1 MINKKRSVYI
11 KFIFIFIITLL
22 TIVITTLII
31 SKGFYNQQFRPE
43 AKSVAQEVVA
53 FRRWVANTEVIWTDK
68 LHPEHTSFL
77 DTHNYEKDN
86 RTVSYYA
93 KNPALATRELSKVYA
108 SLTNGTTFKVTSDKW
123 RAPENK
129 PDDFEKKAINVFK
142 NDANSK
148 YEERFESKAYRYAQP
163 IKVVK
168 SCLKCHGNPADAPE
182 IIIQKYGKE
191 RAFGYQL
198 GDIRGIISVNIP
210 LPSLVSNVQ
219 KAGWHVIISI
229 FILIAVVI
237 FNFIWMKQ
245 MIEEPMELILKTN
258 ERTKKKER
266 QLTNFIETKSRQIY
280 KEQQLLKRSYKRSKG
295 KEEALNR
302 LIETK
307 SRDIYYE
314 KKKTEKQTNELRIA
328 KEQAEVANRGKSEF
342 VANMSHE
349 LRTPLNAI
357 LGFSQLLAHST
368 NLNPDQIENLQ
379 TINRSGEHLLDLI
392 NHILDL
398 SKIEAGRIALHPE
411 NFDLHR
417 MLLSLKE
424 MFHLRA
430 QQKGLTLDFE
440 QADNVPH
447 YIRADQQKLY
457 QVLTNLLGNA
467 IKFTETGGITLRAY
481 AIASKQEETDGRLCC
496 LHFEV
501 IDTGMGISPED
512 QEHVFEAFVQAS
524 DRQSSQPGTG
534 LGLPISQRFISLMG
548 GRLVLNSEVGGYTKF
563 SFDIPVELVDG
574 ADIMSPPLR
583 RRVMGLEA
591 GQKTYRLLVVED
603 NNDNRTLLVKL
614 LQNVGFDVQ
623 TAENGQEAVAI
634 WKKWQPHLIW
644 MDIRMPVM
652 DGYQATKQIKE
663 LPGSKDTVI
672 IALTASAFKEERGKI
687 IEHGGDDLVRKPWK
701 ENELFEMMEK
711 HLGVMFVYE
720 EDDDSKPSA
729 RDEVLSEDELVKRLS
744 SLPSDELNKLKKAAG
759 LGDIEMLEESIL
771 SIKEHDEILAE
782 NLTAMSAQFA
792 YEHIIDLIEKAL
804 G

>member
-1 MINKKRSVYI
+1 MLKNTKLARKPKIADTSTGISSEKISYFLLGACWLLIIVGSLTWNIYSVNKNTFSLVRGVGHAFFKEIETTRLWNARHNGVYVPV
-11 KFIFIFIITLL
+11 TEETRPNPYLEEAGRD
-22 TIVITTLII
+22 ITTTT
-31 SKGFYNQQFRPE
+31 G
-43 AKSVAQEVVA
+43 QEL
-53 FRRWVANTEVIWTDK
+53 TKI
-68 LHPEHTSFL
+68 
-77 DTHNYEKDN
+77 
-86 RTVSYYA
+86 
-93 KNPALATRELSKVYA
+93 NPAFMTRQIAEIAKQENDIRYHIT
-108 SLTNGTTFKVTSDKW
+108 SLKPI
-123 RAPENK
+123 RPANK
-129 PDDFEKKAINVFK
+129 ADEW
-142 NDANSK
+142 
-148 YEERFESKAYRYAQP
+148 ESKTLKKFHNDIAISTEFIKEDMVYRYMEP
-163 IKVVK
+163 LFVK
-168 SCLKCHGNPADAPE
+168 EACMKCHE
-182 IIIQKYGKE
+182 KQ
-191 RAFGYQL
+191 GYKV
-198 GDIRGIISVNIP
+198 GDIRGGISVTIP
-210 LPSLVSNVQ
+210 AALYTNASL
-219 KAGWHVIISI
+219 KA
-229 FILIAVVI
+229 
-237 FNFIWMKQ
+237 
-245 MIEEPMELILKTN
+245 
-258 ERTKKKER
+258 
-266 QLTNFIETKSRQIY
+266 IY
-280 KEQQLLKRSYKRSKG
+280 KLSFIHLMFFTIGIVSLLLFKRVRDAHITVLDRE
-295 KEEALNR
+295 KEKAVNR
-302 LIETK
+302 
-307 SRDIYYE
+307 
-314 KKKTEKQTNELRIA
+314 TNELRIA
-328 KEQAEVANRGKSEF
+328 KEQAEIANRGKSEF

-392 NHILDL
+392 NHVLEL
-398 SKIEAGRIALHPE
+398 SKIEAGKIVLHQE

-424 MFHLRA
+424 MFILRA

-447 YIRADQQKLY
+447 HIRADQQKLY

-548 GRLVLNSEVGGYTKF
+548 GRLVLDSEVGGYTKF

-574 ADIMSPPLR
+574 ADIMSPPLT
-583 RRVMGLEA
+583 RRVIGLEA

-603 NNDNRTLLVKL
+603 NKANRTLLVKL
-614 LQNVGFDVQ
+614 LQNVGFEVQ
-623 TAENGQEAVAI
+623 AAENGQEAVAI
-634 WKKWQPHLIW
+634 WKKWKPHLIW
-644 MDIRMPVM
+644 MDIRMPIM

-687 IEHGGDDLVRKPWK
+687 IEHGGDDFVRKPWK

-711 HLGVMFVYE
+711 HLGVTFVYE
-720 EDDDSKPSA
+720 EDEDLKPSA
-729 RDEVLSEDELVKRLS
+729 RDEGLSEDELVKRLS

-771 SIKEHDEILAE
+771 GIKAHDVILAE
-782 NLTAMSAQFA
+782 NLTVITAQFA